1 VAAVRIERKKTG
13 MATVAR
19 SAVKTG
25 DIFQLVKKDGSL
37 GSKTYVHVGRNGR
50 DYSFNIENGELAS
63 TKNPSKRVT
72 VVGKAQIETNY
83 FKSQS
88 QWVEKLRRDVRSGE
102 IFQVKGGDSRY
113 AGMGRL
119 TNGSFASKNL
129 NDPSDDDYAV
139 TDNGN
144 SRVQVIGTWELVG
157 KTV

>member
-1 VAAVRIERKKTG
+1 MAAVRIERKKTG
-13 MATVAR
+13 MTTVAR
-19 SAVKTG
+19 SEVKTG

-37 GSKTYVHVGRNGR
+37 GEKTYVHVGHNGR
-50 DYSFNIENGELAS
+50 DYSFNIANGELAS
-63 TKNPSKRVT
+63 TKTPAKRVT

-88 QWVEKLRRDVRSGE
+88 QWVWKLRRDVKSGE

-113 AGMGRL
+113 AGMGNLKDGRL
-119 TNGSFASKNL
+119 ASKNL
-129 NDPSDDDYAV
+129 NNPSDDDYAV
-139 TDNGN
+139 TENGN